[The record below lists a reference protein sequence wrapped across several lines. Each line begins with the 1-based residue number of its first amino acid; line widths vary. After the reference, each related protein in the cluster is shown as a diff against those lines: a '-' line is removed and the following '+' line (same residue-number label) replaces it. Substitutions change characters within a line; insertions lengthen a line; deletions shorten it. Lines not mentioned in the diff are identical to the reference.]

1 MHISIERDWTRSDRD
16 EEADGP
22 VPAGVGDVAPEAGDG
37 AGDGG
42 QELDDSD
49 DGAEEDPGQLL
60 RRFDLEALAAAFRPR
75 LSEDAGSNAWVQSG
89 EHTVSGLPLLANDP
103 HLGLQTPSLRS
114 EERRVGKGWRSSG
127 RRQHP

>member
-1 MHISIERDWTRSDRD
+1 MPDPE

-75 LSEDAGSNAWVQSG
+75 LSEDAGSNAWVLSG

-103 HLGLQTPSLRS
+103 HLGLQTPSLWYLVNLVAPCLTVIGASLTGTPALR
-114 EERRVGKGWRSSG
+114 
-127 RRQHP
+127 